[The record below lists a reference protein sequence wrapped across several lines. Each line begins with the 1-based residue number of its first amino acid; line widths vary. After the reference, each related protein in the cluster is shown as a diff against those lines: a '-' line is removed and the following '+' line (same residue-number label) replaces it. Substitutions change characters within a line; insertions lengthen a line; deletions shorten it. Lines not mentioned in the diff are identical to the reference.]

1 MNTTH
6 GTFYPSASDK
16 KPELKPRLY
25 RCFLMSIAGL
35 GGLLYGIDIG
45 IISAALLYLGKT
57 AHLTVAQT
65 SAIMA
70 AVLAGSMLGS
80 LIAGI
85 LADLAGRK
93 KMMSISGF
101 LFVSSV
107 LLIVM
112 SHGFMILFCGRLL
125 QGLSGG
131 VIAVVVPLFLAETL
145 SAETRGQG
153 SAVFQFM
160 LTFGIVLAAVIGW
173 YFIQHAEAIIA
184 GAQGNLALIHATQD
198 HAWRAMFLSVIYPGI
213 LFLVGTLG
221 LSESPRWLLR
231 KGKRE
236 KAYACL
242 RRSSGSYAM
251 EELDLIEASLSE
263 ANAKALGQ
271 AARSSIWKRKYV
283 IPFALA
289 CLVLACNQA
298 TGINTILGYL
308 SLILKQAGMTP
319 TRATQGDMAVKLLNC
334 IMSLIA
340 ISLID
345 KKGRKFLLTIGTG
358 GSVLALA
365 LAALLFRTEESHH
378 VDVSS
383 AIRSQVRNNI
393 LNVTVNGLNRISST
407 EVGNRQLTVVYGYG
421 DGERN
426 ATIDSTSPEAMS
438 LKPPPQDTVHGS
450 LMIRRAFISPQP
462 SEREA
467 WSITL
472 AIGIFIACF
481 AIGPGVV
488 VWLMLSELMPTRIR
502 SVGMGVALL
511 INQGVSTLLASIYL
525 PTVTNYG
532 YAAMFA
538 LWAAC
543 TVVYFCTA
551 VFLLPETK
559 GKTLEQIEDEFDG
572 RKTHATALGTTR

>member
-173 YFIQHAEAIIA
+173 YFILRQTPKRLDKPHAP
-184 GAQGNLALIHATQD
+184 Q
-198 HAWRAMFLSVIYPGI
+198 
-213 LFLVGTLG
+213 
-221 LSESPRWLLR
+221 
-231 KGKRE
+231 
-236 KAYACL
+236 
-242 RRSSGSYAM
+242 SGS
-251 EELDLIEASLSE
+251 
-263 ANAKALGQ
+263 G
-271 AARSSIWKRKYV
+271 
-283 IPFALA
+283 
-289 CLVLACNQA
+289 
-298 TGINTILGYL
+298 NTLYRLLWRVWYL
-308 SLILKQAGMTP
+308 P
-319 TRATQGDMAVKLLNC
+319 
-334 IMSLIA
+334 A
-340 ISLID
+340 I
-345 KKGRKFLLTIGTG
+345 K
-358 GSVLALA
+358 
-365 LAALLFRTEESHH
+365 
-378 VDVSS
+378 
-383 AIRSQVRNNI
+383 
-393 LNVTVNGLNRISST
+393 
-407 EVGNRQLTVVYGYG
+407 
-421 DGERN
+421 
-426 ATIDSTSPEAMS
+426 
-438 LKPPPQDTVHGS
+438 
-450 LMIRRAFISPQP
+450 
-462 SEREA
+462 
-467 WSITL
+467 
-472 AIGIFIACF
+472 
-481 AIGPGVV
+481 
-488 VWLMLSELMPTRIR
+488 
-502 SVGMGVALL
+502 
-511 INQGVSTLLASIYL
+511 LLAS
-525 PTVTNYG
+525 
-532 YAAMFA
+532 
-538 LWAAC
+538 
-543 TVVYFCTA
+543 
-551 VFLLPETK
+551 
-559 GKTLEQIEDEFDG
+559 
-572 RKTHATALGTTR
+572 TRFSAIFR